1 MSALPSPDF
10 PPPVQTKPLRQ
21 RRRLTNLRSR
31 PDEQLKSKIVHE
43 QKLFAVVSKIAIYSA
58 LSVLGIISLVELAN
72 YSVVHQSKLRQLQ
85 SVIKDAEQRTQVG
98 NEDFQRSFDPHRA
111 KELMQESSYKV
122 APGQKPIV
130 IYNPEKNK
138 DR

>member
-10 PPPVQTKPLRQ
+10 PPPVPTKSLRP
-21 RRRLTNLRSR
+21 RRRLTSLRSR
-31 PDEQLKSKIVHE
+31 PADKLKSKIVHE

-58 LSVLGIISLVELAN
+58 LSVLGMISLVELTN